1 MYKIC
6 SIICLSVVLLA
17 CNNSQNNDTEI
28 AARLNNI
35 TQLIAQSSLEQAKAE
50 IDSIHKLYPRKI
62 DIRRIAAAYS
72 DTITL
77 IESRTTLAFAEQT
90 LPVLIARAD
99 SLRKNF
105 RYEKEEN
112 YQDFGN
118 FVYKTQI
125 TEQNITRNYLKCF
138 IDEQSN
144 IFMVS
149 NITGQRLRQAI
160 IKLSVG
166 DMFAIT
172 DTTNNHKGVFHSF
185 SDEGQYWETIT
196 FKNDEI
202 ISLAAFVDQN
212 IKQRITV
219 EIMGNKTLKYV
230 LANGDK
236 KAIAETYKLWNTMRE
251 IKMLEVEVDKAN
263 ARTLKI
269 MQREALKNKSN
280 S

>member
-1 MYKIC
+1 MYKYLCVFCI
-6 SIICLSVVLLA
+6 LVLLSA
-17 CNNSQNNDTEI
+17 CTKGKKQDSEI
-28 AARLNNI
+28 DVRLNNI
-35 TQLIAQSSLEQAKAE
+35 SQLIAQNNFEEAKAE
-50 IDSIHKLYPRKI
+50 IDSIHKHFPRKV
-62 DIRRIAAAYS
+62 DKRRIAAALS

-77 IESRTTLAFAEQT
+77 IESRTTLAFAEQSM
-90 LPVLIARAD
+90 PILIARAD

-160 IKLSVG
+160 IKLTLG
-166 DMFAIT
+166 DQFVAT
-172 DTTNNHKGVFHSF
+172 DTTNNKRGVFHSF
-185 SDEGQYWETIT
+185 TDEGQYWETIT

-202 ISLAAFVDQN
+202 ISLAAFVEQN
-212 IKQRITV
+212 IKEKINV
-219 EIMGNKTLKYV
+219 EVIGTKTFKYQ
-230 LANGDK
+230 LSEGDK
-236 KAIAETYKLWNTMRE
+236 KAITETFRLWNTMRE
-251 IKMLEVEVDKAN
+251 IKILEFEVEKAN

-269 MQREALKNKSN
+269 MQREALKNKPSN
-280 S
+280 